1 MDTPKSI
8 PAAPSDRKNGKPH
21 SKMAR
26 WLKNMKE
33 NYPFLIMVLP
43 AVVVVFLFNYLPIYG
58 VLIAFQDFMPG
69 DKIFADTTIWVGL
82 DNFKRFFT
90 DVQFWDLMKNTFLLC
105 IEGFL
110 IGFPLPIIVALMLNT
125 LKGKRTAKVLQ
136 TIFTA
141 PHFISLVVMVGML
154 QLFFGRYGL
163 VNNIAENL
171 GFDRYSYFLESA
183 AFRPLYILSSN
194 WQDFGWSA
202 IIYIAA
208 LANVDIQ
215 QHEAAILDGATRWQ
229 RVIHVDLPAI
239 MPMVSVMLIMSIG
252 GLMGVGYEKALLMHT
267 DGNLAVSELIA
278 TYVYKKG
285 LTGVPD
291 QAYATA
297 IGLFN
302 SVINVIL
309 LIIANTTSKK
319 FSENSLW
326 YPVTGNDYNFM
337 RDAQYKDTNNNYVFG
352 QNSQA
357 HDNGYS
363 VGDRVHKMCFYYLF
377 PAEDAA
383 E

>member
-1 MDTPKSI
+1 MKENKT
-8 PAAPSDRKNGKPH
+8 AALARESQPEHDLRGESKGK
-21 SKMAR
+21 R
-26 WLKNMKE
+26 WLKRMRE
-33 NYPFLIMVLP
+33 NYPFLVMLLP
-43 AVVVVFLFNYLPIYG
+43 AILIVFLFNYLPIYG

-69 DKIFADTTIWVGL
+69 DDIFSEYTIWVGFK
-82 DNFKRFFT
+82 NFERFFT
-90 DVQFWDLMKNTFLLC
+90 DIQFWTLMKNTFLLC

-110 IGFPLPIIVALMLNT
+110 IGFPLPIIIALLINT
-125 LKGKRTAKVLQ
+125 LKSKRTAKVIQ

-141 PHFISLVVMVGML
+141 PHFISLVVLVGML

-171 GFDRYSYFLESA
+171 GGERFSYFLESS

-208 LANVDIQ
+208 LSNVDPQ
-215 QHEAAILDGATRWQ
+215 QHEAAILDGASRWQ
-229 RVIHVDLPAI
+229 RLVHVDLPAI
-239 MPMVSVMLIMSIG
+239 MPMISVMLIMSIG
-252 GLMGVGYEKALLMHT
+252 GLMGVGYEKALLMQS

-326 YPVTGNDYNFM
+326 
-337 RDAQYKDTNNNYVFG
+337 
-352 QNSQA
+352 
-357 HDNGYS
+357 
-363 VGDRVHKMCFYYLF
+363 
-377 PAEDAA
+377 
-383 E
+383 

>member
-1 MDTPKSI
+1 MDTPKSV
-8 PAAPSDRKNGKPH
+8 PAAADRNIGKPR
-21 SKMAR
+21 SKFGL
-26 WLKNMKE
+26 WLKRMRE

-69 DKIFADTTIWVGL
+69 DKIFADTTIWVGFH
-82 DNFKRFFT
+82 NFKRFFT

-110 IGFPLPIIVALMLNT
+110 IGFPLPIIVALTLNT

-171 GFDRYSYFLESA
+171 GFERYSYFLESA
-183 AFRPLYILSSN
+183 AFRPMYILSSN

-229 RVIHVDLPAI
+229 RLIHVDLPAI

-326 YPVTGNDYNFM
+326 EGGRQDVRKKQETRQPHGSGQQRRQDLPVLQRPVPAPAGSH
-337 RDAQYKDTNNNYVFG
+337 R
-352 QNSQA
+352 
-357 HDNGYS
+357 S
-363 VGDRVHKMCFYYLF
+363 VPRLLYYYCFLL
-377 PAEDAA
+377 
-383 E
+383 

>member
-1 MDTPKSI
+1 MHNDNKTVVEIMAEQCLRIRESGTPLILIDTY
-8 PAAPSDRKNGKPH
+8 D
-21 SKMAR
+21 
-26 WLKNMKE
+26 
-33 NYPFLIMVLP
+33 
-43 AVVVVFLFNYLPIYG
+43 
-58 VLIAFQDFMPG
+58 
-69 DKIFADTTIWVGL
+69 
-82 DNFKRFFT
+82 
-90 DVQFWDLMKNTFLLC
+90 
-105 IEGFL
+105 IE
-110 IGFPLPIIVALMLNT
+110 
-125 LKGKRTAKVLQ
+125 
-136 TIFTA
+136 
-141 PHFISLVVMVGML
+141 
-154 QLFFGRYGL
+154 L
-163 VNNIAENL
+163 VNEVAWKSGIITPVEKAIR
-171 GFDRYSYFLESA
+171 FTQQRKADYYYFLAVASE
-183 AFRPLYILSSN
+183 I
-194 WQDFGWSA
+194 WKETGWSA

-326 YPVTGNDYNFM
+326 
-337 RDAQYKDTNNNYVFG
+337 
-352 QNSQA
+352 
-357 HDNGYS
+357 
-363 VGDRVHKMCFYYLF
+363 
-377 PAEDAA
+377 
-383 E
+383 

>member
-1 MDTPKSI
+1 MASAKKT
-8 PAAPSDRKNGKPH
+8 AAKRKGWFK
-21 SKMAR
+21 R
-26 WLKNMKE
+26 LRE
-33 NYPFLIMVLP
+33 NYPFLVMVFP
-43 AVVVVFLFNYLPIYG
+43 AVLVVFLFNYLPIYG

-69 DKIFADTTIWVGL
+69 DPILGEYTRWVGFS
-82 DNFKRFFT
+82 NFTRFFT
-90 DVQFWDLMKNTFLLC
+90 DVQFWPLMKNTFLLC
-105 IEGFL
+105 IYGFI
-110 IGFPLPIIVALMLNT
+110 IGFPLPIIVALLLNAT
-125 LKGKRTAKVLQ
+125 KSRKTAKFLQ
-136 TIFTA
+136 TIFNG

-154 QLFFGRYGL
+154 TLFFGRYGL
-163 VNNIAENL
+163 VNNIVASL
-171 GFDRYSYFLESA
+171 GGERVSYFLESS
-183 AFRPLYILSSN
+183 AFRPMYILSSN

-208 LANVDIQ
+208 LSNVDPG

-252 GLMGVGYEKALLMHT
+252 GLMGVGYEKALLMQT
-267 DGNLAVSELIA
+267 DGNLGVSELIA

-302 SVINVIL
+302 SVINVVL

-326 YPVTGNDYNFM
+326 
-337 RDAQYKDTNNNYVFG
+337 
-352 QNSQA
+352 
-357 HDNGYS
+357 
-363 VGDRVHKMCFYYLF
+363 
-377 PAEDAA
+377 
-383 E
+383 